1 MDSGNLRKQLL
12 HERDGLSR
20 EMCLQHSAEI
30 VRKCLSLQQLA
41 DAETIFLYMN
51 FRSEVITED
60 FIETLIGMGK
70 RVVLPVT
77 LTGSRK
83 LLPVYIK
90 DIKKDLAPGY
100 ASIPEPVA
108 EIRKSRAAAPENIDI
123 IFLPGSVFD
132 ERGGRMGYGGGY
144 YDRFVSEEAPQALRI
159 GIAYEMQVVEE
170 APLQPHDELL
180 DFIITEKRQIHG
192 SRENH
197 AKNSNI

>member
-1 MDSGNLRKQLL
+1 MEPGNLRKQILQD
-12 HERDGLSR
+12 RDELSKD
-20 EMCLQHSAEI
+20 LQLRRSAEI
-30 VRKCLSLQQLA
+30 IRQCLSLDQLI

-51 FRSEVITED
+51 FRSEVITAD
-60 FIETLIGMGK
+60 FIETLMQMGK

-77 LTGSRK
+77 LTKSRK
-83 LLPVYIK
+83 LLPVYIR
-90 DIKKDLAPGY
+90 DVDKDLAPGY

-108 EIRKSRAAAPENIDI
+108 EIRKSRAAAAEDLDI

-144 YDRFVSEEAPQALRI
+144 YDRFVSQEAPQALRI
-159 GIAYEMQVVEE
+159 GLAYELQVVEE

-180 DFIITEKRQIHG
+180 DLIITEKRQIHG

-197 AKNSNI
+197 A